1 MVYRRASGNIRKP
14 RRRARRT
21 MTRRRVYR
29 RRTIRRTT
37 RRTDSCPQELS
48 PAAKFALAQLDPF
61 ESRAVGAK
69 IPDSNTMPSIANS
82 DSDSVRMTVPAASGN
97 LLATAF
103 KPGYTESYLHALD
116 NNGALSVAWT
126 GVWNGRR
133 NLVSVTNTIEAIR
146 PVAHAVRISSP
157 LAPTTASG
165 FVHMGIAVEARRSH
179 RAATSPDYPTTPEE
193 MSGLQHYRRVTVA
206 SLTQS
211 PITIINKWLDET
223 GFRYDDPRSIG
234 IYSGSGGAAT
244 SVTTFNFDTSW
255 GVLIVMVEGN
265 NQVASPLSF
274 EHLLMSECIP
284 QKNAFILGTPAAPN
298 SPGTMSAVSSMT
310 AAQDFSHTEAG
321 QDSYIQAG
329 LEELSRG
336 AQNAGARVWN
346 DVALPVLSRLGHM
359 AGNQAMNMALGAI
372 AGRGGLPGVNSNPNR
387 LTSS

>member
-14 RRRARRT
+14 RRRARPT

-37 RRTDSCPQELS
+37 RRTTSCPQELS

-82 DSDSVRMTVPAASGN
+82 DADSVRMSVPAAAGN

-103 KPGYTESYLHALD
+103 KPGYTESYINALD

-126 GVWNGRR
+126 GAWNPRR
-133 NLVSVTNTIEAIR
+133 NLVSVTAAIEAIR

-165 FVHMGIAVEARRSH
+165 FVHMGIAVESRRSH
-179 RAATSPDYPTTPEE
+179 RTATAPDYPTTPEE
-193 MSGLQHYRRVTVA
+193 MAGLQHYRRVTVA

-223 GFRYDDPRSIG
+223 GFRYEDPRAVNN
-234 IYSGSGGAAT
+234 YVGSASTVAT
-244 SVTTFNFDTSW
+244 TTFNYDTSW

-321 QDSYIQAG
+321 QESYISAG
-329 LEELSRG
+329 LDELSRG

>member
-37 RRTDSCPQELS
+37 RRTSSCPQELS

-69 IPDSNTMPSIANS
+69 IPDSNTMPSIANT
-82 DSDSVRMTVPAASGN
+82 DADSVRMTVPAASGN

-126 GVWNGRR
+126 GTWNGRR
-133 NLVSVTNTIEAIR
+133 NLGSVTSTIEAIR

-165 FVHMGIAVEARRSH
+165 FVHMGIAVESRRSH
-179 RAATSPDYPTTPEE
+179 RTAAGPDYPTTPEE

-223 GFRYDDPRSIG
+223 GFRYEDPRVVNNYVSSAG
-234 IYSGSGGAAT
+234 TVYT
-244 SVTTFNFDTSW
+244 SQLNFDTSW

-321 QDSYIQAG
+321 QESYISAG

-336 AQNAGARVWN
+336 AQNAGERVWN